1 MIPQHESMQQH
12 YYTTLPCA
20 CTHEAIIFI
29 IIALVA
35 IPSIPQG
42 VSMSSFASALQAG
55 IMVTPSRVKAQ
66 RSLSHG
72 IRTRAAL
79 PLDFKS
85 PPNRS
90 GKLTS
95 DRVALPRPCGLDYFD
110 VLGRIRTCTT
120 SGAQRYMFPVS
131 PLRRCSVGLSQAT
144 RSHT

>member
-1 MIPQHESMQQH
+1 MQH
-12 YYTTLPCA
+12 YYTTLPCVS
-20 CTHEAIIFI
+20 THEAIIFI

-42 VSMSSFASALQAG
+42 VSMSSFASALQAR

-72 IRTRAAL
+72 IRTRAATL

-120 SGAQRYMFPVS
+120 SGAQRYMFSVNP
-131 PLRRCSVGLSQAT
+131 PRRCSVGLSQAT